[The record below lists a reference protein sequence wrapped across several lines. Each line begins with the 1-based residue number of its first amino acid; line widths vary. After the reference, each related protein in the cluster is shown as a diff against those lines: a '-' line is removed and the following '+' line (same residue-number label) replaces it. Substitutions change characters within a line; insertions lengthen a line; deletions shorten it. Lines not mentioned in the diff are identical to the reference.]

1 MLSGQDDD
9 KIINTQDGE
18 NSSARSASEGS
29 VWCMMG
35 KKKLPI
41 GVDIFEKLIRQD
53 FYYVDKTGLI
63 ADFLRNWGEV
73 NLFTRPRRFGK
84 SLNMSM
90 LKAFLEIGCDKT
102 LFDGLKISQE
112 TDLCEKYMG
121 QFPVIS
127 ISLKSVDGLTFE
139 TACTA
144 LKSVIG
150 NEALRFSFLSDSV
163 KLSHDE
169 KEMYRGFAE
178 VRKGIFTMSDDM
190 MPTSLQNLSA
200 LLAKHYGKPVI
211 LLIDE
216 YDVPLDKAF
225 QHGYY
230 DEMVSLIRSMFGN
243 ALKTNPNL
251 YFAVLTGCLRV
262 SKESIFTGLNNM
274 KVLSIAD
281 VRFDE
286 YFGFTDDEVR
296 EMLKYYDLSEHYE
309 AVKEWYD
316 GYQFGNVSVYC
327 PWDVVSYCDSLCADS
342 DALPEDYWS
351 NTSSNSIVRRFIDKA
366 NKQTKDE
373 IERLIA
379 GETIVKD
386 IKQELTYSE
395 LDKTIDHLWSV
406 LFTTGYLTHR
416 GREGGKKY
424 RLVIP
429 NLEIR
434 ELFVT
439 QIREWFNDIAVSDS
453 PKLDQLCEAFP
464 SKDAEKVEN
473 LLNDYL
479 WNTISVRDTAVAK
492 EKQENFYHGILLG
505 LLSHKENWLVKS
517 NAESGE
523 GYSDILVEVP
533 ESRTGVVIEL
543 KYAQEG
549 QLDAACAEALKQI
562 EHKQYASALKSDGM
576 TTIVKYGIACYKKHC
591 KVVIA

>member
-1 MLSGQDDD
+1 
-9 KIINTQDGE
+9 
-18 NSSARSASEGS
+18 
-29 VWCMMG
+29 MMG

-63 ADFLRNWGEV
+63 ADLLRNWGEV

-464 SKDAEKVEN
+464 AKDAEKVEN

-562 EHKQYASALKSDGM
+562 EDKQYASALKSDGM

>member
-200 LLAKHYGKPVI
+200 FLAKHYGKPVI

-549 QLDAACAEALKQI
+549 QIDAACAEALKQI
-562 EHKQYASALKSDGM
+562 EDKQYASALKSDGM